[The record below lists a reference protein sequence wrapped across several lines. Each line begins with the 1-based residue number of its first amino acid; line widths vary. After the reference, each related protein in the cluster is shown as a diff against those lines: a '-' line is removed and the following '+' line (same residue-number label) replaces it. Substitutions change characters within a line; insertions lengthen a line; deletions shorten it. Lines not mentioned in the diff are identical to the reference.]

1 MKIFLLTAAIFCI
14 SLLQAQGKQVL
25 GAQTQRDSI
34 LASVNGESIT
44 LQDVMLETNAD
55 EAKLASLYNGEDLVR
70 KIEEIRRKVL
80 ENLINRK
87 LIYATYKKEPFDI
100 PSQHVEDML
109 GRRRIKIQI
118 DSAGA

>member
-14 SLLQAQGKQVL
+14 SLLQAQGKQIL

-70 KIEEIRRKVL
+70 KIEEILSSLKILKIIYFAVIKRIIRIN
-80 ENLINRK
+80 NL
-87 LIYATYKKEPFDI
+87 LTLTF
-100 PSQHVEDML
+100 
-109 GRRRIKIQI
+109 
-118 DSAGA
+118 

>member
-87 LIYATYKKEPFDI
+87 LIYATYKKEPDRK
-100 PSQHVEDML
+100 SVV
-109 GRRRIKIQI
+109 
-118 DSAGA
+118 